1 MLRGLNSYS
10 LIPKIN
16 GLISDRLTLEVKIEV
31 QEVKTSAQRVKPK
44 ELFITTKKAD

>member
-31 QEVKTSAQRVKPK
+31 QEVQEVKTSA
-44 ELFITTKKAD
+44 